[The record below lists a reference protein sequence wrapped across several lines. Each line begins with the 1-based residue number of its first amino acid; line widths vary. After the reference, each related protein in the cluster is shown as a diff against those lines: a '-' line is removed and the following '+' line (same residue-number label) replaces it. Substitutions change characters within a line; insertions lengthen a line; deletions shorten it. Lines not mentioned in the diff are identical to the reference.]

1 MPLKANMN
9 IQHIGVFSTFYWFQT
24 LPLESSCVFVRP
36 TGTASISLRPGRFQR
51 EASFSFTAGR
61 EQFNT
66 HERSSGGEKAEDATR
81 DGTKWHNISCLSIY
95 NEDTWQIN
103 AE

>member
-1 MPLKANMN
+1 M
-9 IQHIGVFSTFYWFQT
+9 FSPFFIVLISSTS
-24 LPLESSCVFVRP
+24 LESSCVFVRP
-36 TGTASISLRPGRFQR
+36 TGTASINLRPGRFQR

-81 DGTKWHNISCLSIY
+81 DGTKRTQYFQSFHLRG
-95 NEDTWQIN
+95 QIT